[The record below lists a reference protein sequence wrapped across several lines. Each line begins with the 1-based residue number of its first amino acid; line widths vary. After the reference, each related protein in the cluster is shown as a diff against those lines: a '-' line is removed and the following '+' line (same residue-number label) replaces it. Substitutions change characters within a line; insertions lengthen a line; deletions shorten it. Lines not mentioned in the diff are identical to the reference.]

1 MIRKY
6 SDDTKIAGVVDNKEL
21 FKTATGYR
29 SDENL
34 GRVDQWKLNKN
45 YPFVRSQIGVEH
57 IQ

>member
-21 FKTATGYR
+21 VKTATGYR

-34 GRVDQWKLNKN
+34 GRV
-45 YPFVRSQIGVEH
+45 
-57 IQ
+57 

>member
-34 GRVDQWKLNKN
+34 GRV
-45 YPFVRSQIGVEH
+45 
-57 IQ
+57 